1 MYSSVLFHPSLPIT
15 VTSLK
20 RATLSSRRL
29 LRRHSTVTSNLTWET
44 EAVTDVS
51 LFCQV
56 FYVIKGT
63 VMVTV
68 HQCST
73 VLHSGSTFFVPQ
85 GKFFWLLVG
94 YFCFNTS
101 CYTATCPTS
110 VAPLYRPVHVVLV
123 VWLTLFSFFYFVGN
137 SYNIKNLKKT
147 DAKLMF
153 VQIKG

>member
-1 MYSSVLFHPSLPIT
+1 MWP
-15 VTSLK
+15 
-20 RATLSSRRL
+20 
-29 LRRHSTVTSNLTWET
+29 LRRYSTVTSNLASET

-51 LFCQV
+51 FFCQV

-73 VLHSGSTFFVPQ
+73 VLRTGSTFFVPQ
-85 GKFFWLLVG
+85 GKFLDHFSHNFAATQVVYCNMSHKRCSTLL
-94 YFCFNTS
+94 
-101 CYTATCPTS
+101 TCTFS
-110 VAPLYRPVHVVLV
+110 SGC
-123 VWLTLFSFFYFVGN
+123 LTNFFFTFYLAGN